1 LFLRADLI
9 PATTAPMFP
18 RAFSRKSFLKL
29 AALALGSISLP
40 LAFFRLPSPSNKSV
54 ATPTSR
60 CIRIVPLEGHTYS
73 ASFLA
78 FCEQARFESI
88 SHALH
93 SVRDQELE
101 FSLEYCDT

>member
-1 LFLRADLI
+1 MICVPL
-9 PATTAPMFP
+9 TTSFVVPQSL
-18 RAFSRKSFLKL
+18 SRKSFLKL
-29 AALALGSISLP
+29 GALTLGSMSIP
-40 LAFFRLPSPSNKSV
+40 LAFVRSPQRG
-54 ATPTSR
+54 TS
-60 CIRIVPLEGHTYS
+60 EGCSYS

-78 FCEQARFESI
+78 FCQQARFESI

>member
-1 LFLRADLI
+1 MAS
-9 PATTAPMFP
+9 PGKP
-18 RAFSRKSFLKL
+18 SLKL
-29 AALALGSISLP
+29 SALALGSISIP
-40 LAFFRLPSPSNKSV
+40 LAFFRLPQRRSSV
-54 ATPTSR
+54 APPSK
-60 CIRIVPLEGHTYS
+60 CIRIVPVEGHTYS

-101 FSLEYCDT
+101 FSLESCDT

>member
-1 LFLRADLI
+1 MTLRIL
-9 PATTAPMFP
+9 
-18 RAFSRKSFLKL
+18 SRKSFLKL
-29 AALALGSISLP
+29 AAFTLGSISIP
-40 LAFFRLPSPSNKSV
+40 LAFVRSPQRGTSK
-54 ATPTSR
+54 AAAQPSR
-60 CIRIVPLEGHTYS
+60 CIRVVPLEGHTYS